1 MKTYQYLLNGV
12 ALMAGLFTFSA
23 CSNED
28 ETMST
33 DKRVPLEIELKG
45 IETRAIIEGST
56 LPDCEFGMFVTDADG
71 NIEHSGI
78 RVYYMNNS
86 VYKWDKDVML
96 DEADRY
102 VYACY
107 PYTGDY
113 DGMNIVVSA
122 GETDYLSGYAANSDL
137 QKAPV
142 NANNPKASIYMK
154 HLLSRIT
161 LNICKAEG
169 NNDNL
174 ELYYAGFKGTYSS
187 GWYNMKNGE
196 FASRNANDY
205 KIVMK
210 SVIGYEPTKVEIL
223 AIPTETL
230 EGVQL
235 CLDGETLG
243 CDIYNIPMPAGEWK
257 AGQQYTYNIVFESPE
272 KVSISAADI
281 TPWEPNNQDEIIVG
295 NENEMPVAY
304 EPVDLG
310 LSVMWASCNLGAS
323 APEDYGSNFA
333 WGETKEKENYS
344 ESNSLTYDLSST
356 ELQSKGFIDEN
367 GNLTSDYDAVTVNWG
382 KKWRIPTRVEIQE
395 LIDKCTWEWITQ
407 NGVNGYKIIGS
418 NGNSIFLPAARSNTD
433 FYWTSTHHDSYTYA
447 FGLFISNE
455 NHNSGL
461 QNRYWGNPVR
471 PVLDESL
478 SE

>member
-28 ETMST
+28 ETMNT

-210 SVIGYEPTKVEIL
+210 SAIGYEPTKVEIL

-295 NENEMPVAY
+295 NENEVTK
-304 EPVDLG
+304 DLDISIDG
-310 LSVMWASCNLGAS
+310 GG
-323 APEDYGSNFA
+323 APE
-333 WGETKEKENYS
+333 
-344 ESNSLTYDLSST
+344 LP
-356 ELQSKGFIDEN
+356 ELQI
-367 GNLTSDYDAVTVNWG
+367 
-382 KKWRIPTRVEIQE
+382 
-395 LIDKCTWEWITQ
+395 
-407 NGVNGYKIIGS
+407 
-418 NGNSIFLPAARSNTD
+418 
-433 FYWTSTHHDSYTYA
+433 
-447 FGLFISNE
+447 
-455 NHNSGL
+455 
-461 QNRYWGNPVR
+461 
-471 PVLDESL
+471 
-478 SE
+478 

>member
-1 MKTYQYLLNGV
+1 
-12 ALMAGLFTFSA
+12 
-23 CSNED
+23 
-28 ETMST
+28 MST
-33 DKRVPLEIELKG
+33 DKQVPLEIELKG

-96 DEADRY
+96 NEADRY

-113 DGMNIVVSA
+113 DGMNIAVSA

-210 SVIGYEPTKVEIL
+210 SAIGYEPTKVEIL

-295 NENEMPVAY
+295 NENEIKPKA
-304 EPVDLG
+304 VDLG
-310 LSVMWASCNLGAS
+310 LSVKWASCNVGATS
-323 APEDYGSNFA
+323 PEEYGGYYA
-333 WGETKEKENYS
+333 WGETEEKEDYS
-344 ESNSLTYDLSST
+344 ASTSLTYGLSES
-356 ELQSKGFIDEN
+356 ELQSRGIIGED
-367 GNLTSDYDAVTVNWG
+367 GNLTASYDVAATKWG
-382 KKWRIPTRVEIQE
+382 GDWRMPTQAELQE
-395 LIDKCTWEWITQ
+395 LVEKCTWEWTTQ
-407 NGVNGYKIIGS
+407 NGVNGRKVTGP
-418 NGNSIFLPAARSNTD
+418 NGIFIFLPAAGNWYDTD
-433 FYWTSTHHDSYTYA
+433 LNNVGSIGGYWSATPYNYVNRAYDLS
-447 FGLFISNE
+447 FGSGGYYWS
-455 NHNSGL
+455 HN
-461 QNRYWGNPVR
+461 NRYFGNSVR
-471 PVLDESL
+471 PV